1 MNRILIISPN
11 YCFAVLFVRP
21 CRNEMWS
28 FSHWGVCIK
37 TKTMQIWSEAS
48 VIWKINCRI
57 SCSQIKSCKTS
68 FNSESLNAYA
78 PLSVLNDWMVI
89 YLFVIHSMVLCGG
102 GSCSSGPNQ
111 SAFPFCILFWAR
123 YFLMHGNWT
132 EKNGKNFRVY
142 FYWIYWYLGRCRRC
156 SQTIWTSIYKTKF
169 LSNVI
174 PSSPRKSAL
183 MVNSSKATQ
192 VVRRPVRRNSVTQ
205 CMPTFFLSLK
215 KVRFLTS
222 HNDNTET
229 EWKN

>member
-89 YLFVIHSMVLCGG
+89 YLFAIHSIVLCGG
-102 GSCSSGPNQ
+102 GSCSTGPNQ

-123 YFLMHGNWT
+123 YFLMHSNWT

-142 FYWIYWYLGRCRRC
+142 FYWIYWYFGRCRRC

-169 LSNVI
+169 LSNLI
-174 PSSPRKSAL
+174 PSSQLPQIVSTDGQLKQSH
-183 MVNSSKATQ
+183 SSCAT
-192 VVRRPVRRNSVTQ
+192 PCAPEQ
-205 CMPTFFLSLK
+205 CDTVHAYFLLITEESP
-215 KVRFLTS
+215 FSYLT
-222 HNDNTET
+222 
-229 EWKN
+229 